1 MKSKFFPKYTAVIG
15 GAFTAIICV
24 VMNFFLIPAIEA
36 NTQGIRCFD
45 MNFLPPYEDGLKF
58 LELIGENG
66 RMIYLE
72 RQLPLDFVYPLFYSL
87 FFISLIYLLSK
98 GKIRKILTA
107 VSVLLAVS
115 DYSENIFT
123 LIMLK
128 KGIPSESFFKAACAL
143 TCVKTILMYL
153 IFASLIIL
161 LIGLIARK
169 VSKRKT
175 AGE

>member
-1 MKSKFFPKYTAVIG
+1 M
-15 GAFTAIICV
+15 
-24 VMNFFLIPAIEA
+24 
-36 NTQGIRCFD
+36 
-45 MNFLPPYEDGLKF
+45 
-58 LELIGENG
+58 
-66 RMIYLE
+66 
-72 RQLPLDFVYPLFYSL
+72 
-87 FFISLIYLLSK
+87 
-98 GKIRKILTA
+98 
-107 VSVLLAVS
+107 LAVS

-128 KGIPSESFFKAACAL
+128 KGIPSEGFFKAACAL

-161 LIGLIARK
+161 LIVLIARK